1 MTKYKQTHT
10 AFAKSL
16 NKILE
21 EQLFRVQ
28 VAQELNDPEPV
39 SLTWVKH
46 RTPERL
52 NALTTRK
59 LA

>member
-16 NKILE
+16 NKILG

-28 VAQELNDPEPV
+28 VAQELNVPEPV